1 MATLII
7 SIDID
12 ENMAED
18 IHLWASNG
26 RRPND
31 WFPVDNMIS
40 LDEAYLEHDPNDD
53 SFYVFNYIG
62 ILK

>member
-1 MATLII
+1 MPTLIL

-12 ENMAED
+12 DNMADD
-18 IHLWASNG
+18 IQHWASKG
-26 RRPND
+26 QPND

-53 SFYVFNYIG
+53 SFYVFNFVG